1 MSSSLFFESFYLRKQ
16 EIFMLNPNLFFFNVL
31 GQTLIGLTK
40 LSRNFRLG
48 ASRKGRKN
56 L

>member
-1 MSSSLFFESFYLRKQ
+1 MRKE
-16 EIFMLNPNLFFFNVL
+16 EIFMFNLNLFFNVL
-31 GQTLIGLTK
+31 GQTLIGLTE

-48 ASRKGRKN
+48 VSRKGRKN